1 MIKNK
6 ISFWKKLFF
15 SPFFLF
21 LGIIILVFY
30 FFSIG
35 KESYKNYQ
43 INKEVKNLKQEIE
56 SLEEKKIQTQKL
68 IQYLKTESFQ
78 ERQARLELG
87 MKKPNE
93 KVVILSN
100 ITKETENKN
109 ESINIDIEK
118 DKQIEENN
126 QKIINPIKWW
136 KYFSDK

>member
-6 ISFWKKLFF
+6 ISFWKKIFF

-35 KESYKNYQ
+35 KESYRHYR
-43 INKEVKNLKQEIE
+43 INKEIRNLKQEIKE
-56 SLEEKKIQTQKL
+56 LEDKKTQTKKI

-87 MKKPNE
+87 MKKPDE
-93 KVVILSN
+93 KVVILPNASN
-100 ITKETENKN
+100 ETKNKN
-109 ESINIDIEK
+109 EFMDINFKKNKE
-118 DKQIEENN
+118 IEENN
-126 QKIINPIKWW
+126 QKIINPIRWW
-136 KYFSDK
+136 KYFLK

>member
-1 MIKNK
+1 MLKNK

-21 LGIIILVFY
+21 LGIIILIFY

-43 INKEVKNLKQEIE
+43 INKEVKNLQQEIKN
-56 SLEEKKIQTQKL
+56 LEEKKIQTKKL

-78 ERQARLELG
+78 EKQARLELG
-87 MKKPNE
+87 MKKPDE
-93 KVVILSN
+93 KVVILHNTSQE
-100 ITKETENKN
+100 TKNKD
-109 ESINIDIEK
+109 EFINTDIK
-118 DKQIEENN
+118 TNGSVKENN

-136 KYFSDK
+136 KYFFR

>member
-21 LGIIILVFY
+21 LGIVILGFY
-30 FFSIG
+30 FFSIS
-35 KESYKNYQ
+35 KESYKYYKVSQ
-43 INKEVKNLKQEIE
+43 EVENLKQEIQN
-56 SLEEKKIQTQKL
+56 LEDKKIQTKKL

-93 KVVILSN
+93 KVVILPNTS
-100 ITKETENKN
+100 EATENKN
-109 ESINIDIEK
+109 DVMNINFENNK
-118 DKQIEENN
+118 DAEENN
-126 QKIINPIKWW
+126 QKIINPIRWW
-136 KYFSDK
+136 RYFAR